1 VPLTS
6 APARGL
12 GRAGRL
18 GAAALVALGLLAAGC
33 RDDPAP
39 RPPGTAVGDPAA
51 GARAI
56 DAYGCGACHTI
67 PGIRS
72 ASSMVGPPLT
82 EWGHRT
88 FIAGTVANDVDNLIT
103 WLRDP
108 DAIRPGTAMPDLGV
122 TEADARDIAA
132 YLLDLR

>member
-1 VPLTS
+1 MPLTRLRRA
-6 APARGL
+6 APVVAV
-12 GRAGRL
+12 
-18 GAAALVALGLLAAGC
+18 AALVLTGC

-39 RPPGTAVGDPAA
+39 RPAGTAVGDPAA

-72 ASSMVGPPLT
+72 ADSLVGPPLT
-82 EWGHRT
+82 GWGERT
-88 FIAGTVANDVDNLIT
+88 FIAGTLANDVENLVT
-103 WLRDP
+103 WLQDP
-108 DAIRPGTAMPDLGV
+108 DEVRPGTAMPDLGI
-122 TEADARDIAA
+122 TDADARDIAA